1 MTIAAAIGPVLAQLQ
16 IHDRGAGTKSGESCV
31 ADNGFC
37 PDWIIHNFSRYETPF
52 WQHVYLSVVA
62 VLLGFII
69 AFGLSLLA
77 HERRWLVGPIVG
89 VTGVLYTLPS
99 IAVFF
104 LLQPL
109 TGRGALTALIALTAY
124 TLLIL
129 FRNIITGLNNVPA
142 DTIDAARGIGYTDRQ
157 VLWRVEL
164 PLALPEI
171 IAGLRIAATTTVGL
185 ATLAFFAGAG
195 GLGGEIFADITFKS
209 NVIVA
214 GGLCLILAIVFDVI
228 LLGTERLLAPW
239 QRATSTGTTHTRR
252 RSRRARPRV
261 AG

>member
-1 MTIAAAIGPVLAQLQ
+1 VSAVALLAQLQ
-16 IHDRGAGTKSGESCV
+16 IHQRQGGSGGCV

-37 PDWIIHNFSRYETPF
+37 PGWIADNLDRYVHPF

-62 VLLGFII
+62 VVVGFAI
-69 AFGLSLLA
+69 AFALALLA
-77 HERRWLVGPIVG
+77 HRRRWLVGPIVG

-104 LLQPL
+104 LLQPI
-109 TGRGALTALIALTAY
+109 TGRGTFTALIALTAY

-129 FRNIITGLNNVPA
+129 FRNIVAGLDNVPVE
-142 DTIDAARGIGYTDRQ
+142 TVDAARGIGYTDRQ

-164 PLALPEI
+164 PLAVPEI
-171 IAGLRIAATTTVGL
+171 VAGLRIAATTTVGL

-214 GGLCLILAIVFDVI
+214 GGLCLALALVFDLL
-228 LLGTERLLAPW
+228 LLGAQRALTPW
-239 QRATSTGTTHTRR
+239 QRVRPLPGATARR
-252 RSRRARPRV
+252 RWPRRARV
-261 AG
+261 AA